1 MKKRLLCLGLFLVM
15 AFSFAACGKSSYDG
29 TDSGEKNN
37 VELDTNNTEKDNV
50 EEQLPNTEVPED
62 KRYLFFNGDYSSN
75 EALITSVEELDEF
88 CETEARV
95 ANLSDKYSDE
105 YFKENVLII
114 ILKGA
119 SSGSIQY
126 KVKNIAAE
134 NNILTVTLECKIPA
148 VGTCDM
154 RLWPFLIEYEKGD
167 FSELNVVVETK
178 YQQREASGEG
188 FFMGFTNKA
197 TLETINHIYSPE
209 DFPELDFDFTI
220 EEYFEKSR
228 DEVKQALSEGTADKA
243 MQEYMQRYSRMFEIK
258 LTEKSKENVL
268 RAVELL
274 TQREEVKYVEPLY
287 EYFFEED

>member
-1 MKKRLLCLGLFLVM
+1 MKKSLLCLGLLFVM
-15 AFSFAACGKSSYDG
+15 AFSFAACRQSGNVA
-29 TDSGEKNN
+29 TDSGEKDI
-37 VELDTNNTEKDNV
+37 VELDTEKDNV
-50 EEQLPNTEVPED
+50 EEQLPNTEVPEN
-62 KRYLFFNGDYSSN
+62 KHYLFFNGDYSSN

-88 CETEARV
+88 CKTEARV
-95 ANLSDKYSDE
+95 SGLSDIYTDD

-114 ILKGA
+114 ILRGA
-119 SSGSIQY
+119 SSGSNEY
-126 KVKNIAAE
+126 KIKSVATE
-134 NNILTVTLECKIPA
+134 NDVVTVTLQYKIA
-148 VGTCDM
+148 AIGTCDM

-167 FSELNVVVETK
+167 FSKLNVVVETK
-178 YQQREASGEG
+178 YQQREVSGTG

-243 MQEYMQRYSRMFEIK
+243 MQEYMQRYTRMFEIR
-258 LTEKSKENVL
+258 LTEKNKENVL

-274 TQREEVKYVEPLY
+274 TQREEVKYIEPLY
-287 EYFFEED
+287 EYYFEED